1 MSSSKVGA
9 MSLPGFHAEAS
20 IVPAIPCLY
29 GRWCGP
35 GCSGPGAPVDDL
47 DACCMAHDRCYDARG
62 WGACS
67 CDHGLMGCVW
77 PKINLFTDKGRMA
90 LAVWGYFAHGWCN
103 PFA

>member
-1 MSSSKVGA
+1 
-9 MSLPGFHAEAS
+9 
-20 IVPAIPCLY
+20 
-29 GRWCGP
+29 
-35 GCSGPGAPVDDL
+35 VDDL

-67 CDHGLMGCVW
+67 CDRGLMGCVW